1 MLKLDSYE
9 GFQLMATENLSSPA
23 GTIIILSSQQNSTN
37 SYLITKVQYLIWL
50 ISGMSDVSNS
60 CSLKMANASLINYKH
75 QFDTPQLDETSSFAL
90 TYCLV
95 TRTGGGPPASQC
107 TNGEMEHSVCCT
119 IYPPVTWFAFPFMQL
134 QDHSVY
140 NVYIHSILSTA
151 SSEHS
156 HPHTLTIPSSCSL
169 FCYRS
174 LWCFFVQP
182 QNTVFPWPNQV
193 VTQVWLC
200 NDYYKSCHVHMQML
214 LFYFSVHFL
223 FWRSCSE
230 TVASQATRD
239 LLISYSNTTNKVA
252 NTLKLFSF

>member
-1 MLKLDSYE
+1 
-9 GFQLMATENLSSPA
+9 
-23 GTIIILSSQQNSTN
+23 
-37 SYLITKVQYLIWL
+37 
-50 ISGMSDVSNS
+50 MSDVSNC
-60 CSLKMANASLINYKH
+60 CSLKMANAMFNKLPSINL
-75 QFDTPQLDETSSFAL
+75 TPPQRDETSSFAL

-107 TNGEMEHSVCCT
+107 SNGEMEHSVCCT

-151 SSEHS
+151 SSETHS

-193 VTQVWLC
+193 VYT
-200 NDYYKSCHVHMQML
+200 
-214 LFYFSVHFL
+214 SVAL
-223 FWRSCSE
+223 
-230 TVASQATRD
+230 
-239 LLISYSNTTNKVA
+239 
-252 NTLKLFSF
+252 

>member
-1 MLKLDSYE
+1 M
-9 GFQLMATENLSSPA
+9 
-23 GTIIILSSQQNSTN
+23 
-37 SYLITKVQYLIWL
+37 
-50 ISGMSDVSNS
+50 
-60 CSLKMANASLINYKH
+60 
-75 QFDTPQLDETSSFAL
+75 
-90 TYCLV
+90 

-151 SSEHS
+151 SSETHS

-193 VTQVWLC
+193 ASHKCGFVMT
-200 NDYYKSCHVHMQML
+200 YYKSCHVHMQML
-214 LFYFSVHFL
+214 LFLFLCSFSVL
-223 FWRSCSE
+223 EKLLWNCSFSSY
-230 TVASQATRD
+230 TW
-239 LLISYSNTTNKVA
+239 LID
-252 NTLKLFSF
+252 KL